1 MNNNNKDYKEY
12 GKAVH
17 EGVGRLKTV
26 KLTEQMVK
34 ENKMLSVLDKTVVY
48 GHAKIANYSDVMEV
62 YENMDIDHNVYG
74 KIKLKEF
81 FKELLYMKCIPLD
94 FYVLEQLD
102 GNGWELKEI
111 DNTANYPINLERNLI
126 MQVFENYITK
136 DVIIGF
142 RIDMSGHGLNFWLPP
157 FFMDVQKFNFN
168 EVAYNVQFL
177 LAKIKFW
184 YKGEEYVT
192 TLSGHPLTTK
202 NNCLDIFRKDIDN
215 EDLDLTEYEVHIQAS
230 NEKEF
235 FEEVKQY
242 IDGNMDV
249 LERVNDINTECMEW
263 RKVFINDTT
272 MKDIWR

>member
-1 MNNNNKDYKEY
+1 
-12 GKAVH
+12 
-17 EGVGRLKTV
+17 
-26 KLTEQMVK
+26 
-34 ENKMLSVLDKTVVY
+34 
-48 GHAKIANYSDVMEV
+48 
-62 YENMDIDHNVYG
+62 
-74 KIKLKEF
+74 
-81 FKELLYMKCIPLD
+81 MKCIPLD
-94 FYVLEQLD
+94 FNTLKHLD

-111 DNTANYPINLERNLI
+111 DNTINYPINLERNLI

-157 FFMDVQKFNFN
+157 FFMDVQKCNFN

-177 LAKIKFW
+177 LVKLKFW
-184 YKGEEYVT
+184 YKGEEYVA

-202 NNCLDIFRKDIDN
+202 NNCLDVFRKDMDN
-215 EDLDLTEYEVHIQAS
+215 EDLDITEYEVHIQAS